1 MRTQKEL
8 IEAQHKQIAALEHSA
23 EMQRKRIYELE
34 HEGQNMK
41 NDIGRLVEQKGKL
54 HKDLEQATDH
64 IISMEEKVFKSNKI
78 SLEETLSLNHD
89 NGDFFFDTYGE
100 PQKTDETETDRKI
113 QKEPEERKRTRKKT

>member
-23 EMQRKRIYELE
+23 EMSRKRIYEQE

-41 NDIGRLVEQKGKL
+41 NDIGRLVDQKNKL
-54 HKDLEQATDH
+54 HKDLEGATDH

-78 SLEETLSLNHD
+78 SLEVL
-89 NGDFFFDTYGE
+89 
-100 PQKTDETETDRKI
+100 K
-113 QKEPEERKRTRKKT
+113 